1 MKKII
6 FIILTC
12 FTLSC
17 NTKSDKELQ
26 EVNLYSQRHYSVD
39 EKQYENFEKKTG
51 IKVNVVKANA
61 DELIERLKNEGTN
74 SPADLFVTVDAG
86 KLYNARKA
94 GVLQKIISEKVNDN
108 VREELRDPDEYWAP
122 ITYRSRVIVYSN
134 ERVKKEDLTTYEDLA
149 SPKWKNRLLVR
160 SSSNA
165 YNQALMSSLVAN
177 LGIEATEKWSSSV
190 VNNFARD
197 PKGSDRDQVKA
208 IAAGQGDIAIVNSYY
223 IGLLLSSDKE
233 EELNAGNSV
242 SVFFPNQGEN
252 ERGSHINIS
261 AIGLTKNSPNKKNAI
276 KLIEYLTSEEA
287 QEVYVNNSYEYP
299 ANPSVEPSEIVKN
312 WGEFKIDKLNLNALG
327 EYRSDAIKIFDRTGW
342 K

>member
-1 MKKII
+1 
-6 FIILTC
+6 
-12 FTLSC
+12 
-17 NTKSDKELQ
+17 
-26 EVNLYSQRHYSVD
+26 
-39 EKQYENFEKKTG
+39 
-51 IKVNVVKANA
+51 
-61 DELIERLKNEGTN
+61 
-74 SPADLFVTVDAG
+74 
-86 KLYNARKA
+86 
-94 GVLQKIISEKVNDN
+94 
-108 VREELRDPDEYWAP
+108 
-122 ITYRSRVIVYSN
+122 
-134 ERVKKEDLTTYEDLA
+134 
-149 SPKWKNRLLVR
+149 
-160 SSSNA
+160 
-165 YNQALMSSLVAN
+165 MSSLVAN